1 MLPSTG
7 YFKSI
12 NCPFFDSGLCERP
25 YCHFRHVRKDA
36 SDISLAAEP
45 TASLTVNNNDNILQL
60 VSEAVKKVL
69 QSSSDVLP
77 TVTNV
82 SSLNLPTSLLSKVV
96 EELNPSTSQPASK
109 VYSQNSGIPY
119 YKPTPIAEL
128 KKRHIPVPYSP
139 SVQESKVEAKR
150 RTVNDELDIPARK
163 RKKKIEYSP
172 RVKETKIRLTYNP
185 NNPSVED
192 ATFFNGAVSPPI
204 SYTPSPMSSL
214 SLSSNDYVP
223 LSIIRE
229 DEASTLDYKP
239 SDKVTASCEPG
250 YVPSGADSTTVT
262 YQPSDKCNVG
272 EPEYS
277 PVGLKPFPQTQ
288 YVPSAKSAKA
298 DAMGNGEDWNSQFD
312 ILDEILQAEEEDDS
326 QDGVLPKVS
335 PKLTDEEAVQDST
348 VIQVDIKSKSGD
360 SKHSNVT
367 KSKSIIEK
375 KSSKSGS
382 KEISESKNKHSKSSK
397 DYKVTKITDKRSNKH
412 REDRNKETKR
422 DDKKKLHSKDSEN
435 KDSKSKHSS
444 KSSRHSKDEKSKEND
459 KYKSNHSSRSRKERS
474 SKKEG
479 SVSRPIKNKSK
490 SSRSTS
496 SSRSK
501 HSTSSRHTSRSSN
514 NSSSKDK
521 QRHDKEKHTS
531 GKSKTRNKSHEANSK
546 TTPSNDD
553 IQDHSVT
560 GSHYDGSETDDN
572 VSNTDDNVSNA
583 EIIISDSEE
592 SESNE
597 EAITDECYRIFQEYE
612 PKNVTSHGSRKKKKN
627 EDEEV
632 VDDGGIP
639 LKRRVAHAGA
649 ETSTRPINNRRVTEP
664 KKPVVNPTRVL
675 VERFIKAKE
684 NASLET
690 IESEECDKNL
700 SNPERRLS
708 STTNP
713 VNPRQESGVTSTIP
727 MGRVRIAH
735 VANVSLL
742 LNAKDRVQNLWKNRL
757 TNQMAENKTRLA
769 PDAVPST
776 STNTYTTAQSV
787 PKGSKRQAHTPSV
800 EVLIKPSI
808 TEGVVKP
815 SIPLLTRQKHLEA
828 LFMEYS
834 KHMST
839 REAYDKSIADE
850 IGVFE
855 RSSLRTLYTNRMVA
869 LIQHIRHEV
878 RTLIGDDN
886 GEASSSSAK
895 NRTIS
900 HASVLAGKPGTKGSW
915 SVEKTKKQPHS
926 TEIKYM
932 YESLE
937 KYILTDEELV
947 SNGFPRPHPTEK
959 GIVTVQPMRKPPA
972 QCPDPFR
979 RICNRCNTVYQVNK
993 HGLATVEEQCIYH
1006 PGRAIKMKL
1015 KGALESRYWCC
1026 KTESGSV
1033 GCCTAGCHVTEYYDP
1048 NDLRGFVTT
1057 FSKEPPPSDGDYGV
1071 YALDCEM
1078 VYTSMG
1084 LELARVTVIDSELRC
1099 VYETLVKPENIVLDC
1114 NTRFSGITH
1123 EDLENVSTTIFDVQA
1138 ALLGLFSNKT
1148 ILVGHS
1154 LDSDF
1159 KALKIVHN
1167 TVVDTSVMFPHRM
1180 GPPFK
1185 RSLKNLAQEILMKVI
1200 QEDVG
1205 GHDSSEDAVAAMELV
1220 RWKVLE
1226 DRRST

>member
-109 VYSQNSGIPY
+109 VYSQNSGIPF

-223 LSIIRE
+223 SSIIRE

-239 SDKVTASCEPG
+239 SDKVTANCEPG

-277 PVGLKPFPQTQ
+277 PVGLKPFTQTQ
-288 YVPSAKSAKA
+288 YVPSAKSAQA

-335 PKLTDEEAVQDST
+335 SKLTDEEAVQDTT

-360 SKHSNVT
+360 NKHSNVT
-367 KSKSIIEK
+367 KSKSISEK

-397 DYKVTKITDKRSNKH
+397 DYKVTKITTDKRSNKH

-422 DDKKKLHSKDSEN
+422 DDKKNLHHKDSEN

-459 KYKSNHSSRSRKERS
+459 KYKSNHSSRSRKEHS

-479 SVSRPIKNKSK
+479 SVSRPTKNKSK

-521 QRHDKEKHTS
+521 QRHDKGKHTS

-546 TTPSNDD
+546 TTPSSDD

-649 ETSTRPINNRRVTEP
+649 ETSARPINNRRVTEP

-690 IESEECDKNL
+690 NESEECDKNP

-708 STTNP
+708 STNP

-886 GEASSSSAK
+886 GEASSSAK

-937 KYILTDEELV
+937 KYILTDEDLV

-1138 ALLGLFSNKT
+1138 ALLGLFSDKT

>member
-1 MLPSTG
+1 
-7 YFKSI
+7 
-12 NCPFFDSGLCERP
+12 
-25 YCHFRHVRKDA
+25 
-36 SDISLAAEP
+36 
-45 TASLTVNNNDNILQL
+45 
-60 VSEAVKKVL
+60 
-69 QSSSDVLP
+69 
-77 TVTNV
+77 
-82 SSLNLPTSLLSKVV
+82 
-96 EELNPSTSQPASK
+96 
-109 VYSQNSGIPY
+109 
-119 YKPTPIAEL
+119 
-128 KKRHIPVPYSP
+128 
-139 SVQESKVEAKR
+139 
-150 RTVNDELDIPARK
+150 
-163 RKKKIEYSP
+163 
-172 RVKETKIRLTYNP
+172 
-185 NNPSVED
+185 
-192 ATFFNGAVSPPI
+192 
-204 SYTPSPMSSL
+204 MSSL
-214 SLSSNDYVP
+214 SLASNDYVP
-223 LSIIRE
+223 SSIIRE

-239 SDKVTASCEPG
+239 SDKVTANCEPG

-277 PVGLKPFPQTQ
+277 PVGLKSFTQTQ
-288 YVPSAKSAKA
+288 YVPSAKSAQA

-335 PKLTDEEAVQDST
+335 PKLTDKEDVQDSN
-348 VIQVDIKSKSGD
+348 VIQVDIKSKSVD
-360 SKHSNVT
+360 SKHSNVI

-397 DYKVTKITDKRSNKH
+397 DYKVSKTTTDKHSNKH
-412 REDRNKETKR
+412 REDKNKEAKR
-422 DDKKKLHSKDSEN
+422 DDKKNIHSKDSDN

-459 KYKSNHSSRSRKERS
+459 KHKSNHSSRSRKEHS

-479 SVSRPIKNKSK
+479 SVSKPTKNKSK

-496 SSRSK
+496 SSHSK

-514 NSSSKDK
+514 NSSSKEK

-531 GKSKTRNKSHEANSK
+531 GKSKTQNKSHEAKSK
-546 TTPSNDD
+546 TTPSSDD

-560 GSHYDGSETDDN
+560 GSHYDGSETDDS
-572 VSNTDDNVSNA
+572 VSNT
-583 EIIISDSEE
+583 EIIISDSEV
-592 SESNE
+592 SESDE

-627 EDEEV
+627 EDEED

-639 LKRRVAHAGA
+639 LKRRIAHAGA
-649 ETSTRPINNRRVTEP
+649 ETSTRPINNRRVSEP

-708 STTNP
+708 SVNP
-713 VNPRQESGVTSTIP
+713 VNPRQEIGVTSTIP

-855 RSSLRTLYTNRMVA
+855 RSSLRSLHLEALFMEYSKHMSTREAYDKSIADEIGVFERSSLRSLYTNRMVA

-878 RTLIGDDN
+878 RTLLGDDN

-947 SNGFPRPHPTEK
+947 NNGFPRPHPTEK

-993 HGLATVEEQCIYH
+993 HGLATVEEQCVYH

-1099 VYETLVKPENIVLDC
+1099 IYETLVKPENIVLDC

-1138 ALLGLFSNKT
+1138 ALLGLFSDKT

-1159 KALKIVHN
+1159 KALKIVHD